1 MTVDYAITLTYI
13 AAFCIRKHISVVAD
27 LSSRGVATGVYRYIY
42 PPKSVYLTHFY
53 VVTGCF
59 FLSDPGQIRYRASV
73 RLSSC
78 FFCLL
83 LTRHNLYPPPNEIP
97 GYGPAIEAPST
108 SVQPLSSHLPGPVR
122 KSHAVVVTDPA
133 GTFNHLPNMAM

>member
-53 VVTGCF
+53 VVTGVF
-59 FLSDPGQIRYRASV
+59 FSLTQDKFDIVPVCALARVSFAYYLHATIYTPPQMKFLATALLSRLRLPAFSRFHPTSRV
-73 RLSSC
+73 RLE
-78 FFCLL
+78 
-83 LTRHNLYPPPNEIP
+83 NLM
-97 GYGPAIEAPST
+97 
-108 SVQPLSSHLPGPVR
+108 QLW
-122 KSHAVVVTDPA
+122 
-133 GTFNHLPNMAM
+133 